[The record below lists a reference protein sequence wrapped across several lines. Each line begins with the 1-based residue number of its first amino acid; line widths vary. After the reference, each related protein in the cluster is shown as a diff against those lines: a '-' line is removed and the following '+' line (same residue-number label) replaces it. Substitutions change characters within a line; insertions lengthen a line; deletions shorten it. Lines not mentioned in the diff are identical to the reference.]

1 MGTSINSIPS
11 EVNQY
16 EIEEDDDDFEIVEI
30 TRLWWKPTET
40 EDKIFF

>member
-16 EIEEDDDDFEIVEI
+16 DVEVLADDDDFEIVEN
-30 TRLWWKPTET
+30 TRL
-40 EDKIFF
+40 